1 MRCSRVLSF
10 WNRQPFIFLML
21 RVTPAYMWV
30 FITGTEMT
38 RSTSKGR
45 LDIFSRG
52 TMMGSGISCS
62 RMPLSSRFRHSTPSS
77 WQTSQIPA
85 ACRASSLLTP
95 TMELS
100 PT

>member
-1 MRCSRVLSF
+1 
-10 WNRQPFIFLML
+10 ML

-38 RSTSKGR
+38 RSTWKGR
-45 LDIFSRG
+45 RDIFKRE

-62 RMPLSSRFRHSTPSS
+62 VMPLSSRFRHSTPSS
-77 WQTSQIPA
+77 WQTAQIPA
-85 ACRASSLLTP
+85 DFSASVLSTP